1 MAVKEFKIHYKLIGL
16 VRATL
21 KHVKYRV
28 KVQNNLSEPFGTS
41 VGIRQRGALSCIL
54 FNFLLQMVV

>member
-1 MAVKEFKIHYKLIGL
+1 MEFKIHLKLTGL

-21 KHVKYRV
+21 KHVKYGV

-41 VGIRQRGALSCIL
+41 VGVRQRDALSCI
-54 FNFLLQMVV
+54 